1 MYQLGQLGNGL
12 ISNPIAST
20 MAHFGLLL
28 DIDGVIVRGRKVISH
43 AIKAFQKLVD
53 SNGRFRVPTIFVT
66 NAGNSRRQDKA
77 AQLSQWLGVKVRG

>member
-1 MYQLGQLGNGL
+1 
-12 ISNPIAST
+12 

-53 SNGRFRVPTIFVT
+53 SKGKFRVPTIFVT

-77 AQLSQWLGVKVRG
+77 TQLSQWLGVKVRFSA